1 MSKLYLSESGHV
13 VPTLCEELTT
23 FRRAR
28 KLLDLPAT
36 RAAGTVYILAR
47 PAAGSTLPLR
57 VAINGA
63 ELPPI
68 APKSSGAYFW
78 YDLSVDA
85 SLLLPGTNRFEFR
98 TDSTAMNAWSLAIE
112 PGHAQPG
119 SAVSDDG
126 GATWRGEK
134 MGYLNVLRGE
144 YVVRVRL
151 AEGEDPPPP
160 AMVWEDAAHPR
171 VRRLREV
178 MPAQALQPGPLIDR
192 VRALTGWLSS
202 SWEHTGSGRAAQY
215 APWDAETI
223 LAWGRSRSGHNGQL
237 PIVMCVHYGAAL
249 VSCCQALGIPARC
262 AVFTGALD
270 GGDGHFAAE
279 VWFSEHEKWVLV
291 DPNMDALFWKD
302 STPLSVTEIQE
313 AGDDLSPIVEWG
325 PGIEFQRQNPLI
337 ADWMKSTYLSGRCFR
352 HRSVWYRADLLS
364 HPELSPPGHG
374 STAYCETGL
383 VWEKRD
389 LERGLGMFP
398 HFAEAA
404 YFDGPPAGF
413 GGAPVSSPNDGD

>member
-23 FRRAR
+23 YRRAR
-28 KLLDLPAT
+28 KLLELPAT
-36 RAAGTVYILAR
+36 SASGTLYILAR
-47 PAAGSTLPLR
+47 PAAGCALPLR
-57 VAINGA
+57 LAINGT
-63 ELPPI
+63 ELPSI
-68 APKSSGAYFW
+68 APNSSEAYFW
-78 YDLSVDA
+78 YDLPVDA
-85 SLLLPGTNRFEFR
+85 GLLRPGANRFEFR

-112 PGHAQPG
+112 PGHAEPA

-126 GATWRGEK
+126 GSAWRSEK

-160 AMVWEDAAHPR
+160 AMVWEDPAHPR

-178 MPAQALQPGPLIDR
+178 MPAKALQPGPLMDR
-192 VRALTGWLSS
+192 VRALTTWLSS

-223 LAWGRSRSGHNGQL
+223 LAWGRTRSGHNGQL
-237 PIVMCVHYGAAL
+237 PIVMCVHYGAAF

-262 AVFTGALD
+262 AVFTGSMD
-270 GGDGHFAAE
+270 GGDGHFTAE
-279 VWFSEHEKWVLV
+279 VWFAEYGKWVMV
-291 DPNMDALFWKD
+291 DPNLDAILWKD
-302 STPLSVTEIQE
+302 GSPLSVTEIQQ
-313 AGDDLSPIVEWG
+313 AGSDLSRFIEWG
-325 PGIEFQRQNPLI
+325 PGIEFQRRNPLI
-337 ADWMKSTYLSGRCFR
+337 SDWLEATYLRGRCFR

-389 LERGLGMFP
+389 LGRGLGMFT
-398 HFAEAA
+398 HFGEPA
-404 YFDGPPAGF
+404 YFDAPPEAPGAG
-413 GGAPVSSPNDGD
+413 